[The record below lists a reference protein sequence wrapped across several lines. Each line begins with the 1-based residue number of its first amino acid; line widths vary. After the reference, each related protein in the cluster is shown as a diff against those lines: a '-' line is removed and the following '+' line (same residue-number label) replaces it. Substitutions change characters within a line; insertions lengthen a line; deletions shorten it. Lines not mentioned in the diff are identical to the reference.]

1 MGPTRARDL
10 LAVGLLA
17 AVAGYALVRFNY
29 SRMPALP
36 RLAGLPAALI
46 GLAEA
51 IAGLGLRARIQD
63 GAHALGDRPR
73 RPPVPPLVAA
83 RAVMA
88 AKASALA
95 GIALCGLWVGL
106 GAYVIP
112 SASTVLVAGT
122 DTVTAVIGLISA
134 LVMVGGALWL
144 EYCCRAPGDRQGPGA
159 TA

>member
-10 LAVGLLA
+10 IAVGLVA

-51 IAGLGLRARIQD
+51 IAGLGLRSRIQESVRD
-63 GAHALGDRPR
+63 PGGRPR

-83 RAVMA
+83 RAVMT

-95 GIALCGLWVGL
+95 GIALCGLWIGI

-112 SASTVLVAGT
+112 LASTVLAAGADT
-122 DTVTAVIGLISA
+122 DTAVIGFVSA
-134 LVMVGGALWL
+134 LVMVAGALLL
-144 EYCCRAPGDRQGPGA
+144 EYCCRAPGDRRGPDA
-159 TA
+159 VA